1 MKLSFFNT
9 GLPHLGVNR
18 IYIENLSKWLKP
30 HLSNVIVTD
39 ETSDLPNYDIC
50 IFSKYSKLEE
60 ILELRKLSD
69 KTKIGIIHPSDLNSE
84 GRRKM
89 HLADFFIVGS
99 IEEQDYYLRYNN
111 NVFRFPQIE
120 DIKQNVNRVHK
131 KKDQIILGYHGNLEH
146 LQECSKSFKYA
157 IEEASKK
164 INLKLYVMY
173 NLNLGKWKK
182 NRPNVD
188 IKFFDWNID
197 SLINTM
203 SMVDIGLMPCVN
215 QNILDI
221 HFNDSNF
228 FLKIL
233 KLLLTKSGRKND
245 YSLNFKNTA
254 NAGRSFVFHQ
264 LKVPVIADF
273 WPSNFEILSNP
284 SCGRLAHS
292 YNGWYKSIV
301 ELANS
306 HNLRQEI
313 SDNALNKF
321 NELYDQKKWTEH
333 FLDFLKKL

>member
-30 HLSNVIVTD
+30 HLSKVTVTD
-39 ETSDLPNYDIC
+39 EISDLPNYDIC

-69 KTKIGIIHPSDLNSE
+69 TTKVGIIHPSDLNYD
-84 GRRKM
+84 GRKKM
-89 HLADFFIVGS
+89 QIADFFIVGS
-99 IEEQDYYLRYNN
+99 IEEQDYYLRYSN

-120 DIKQNVNRVHK
+120 DIKLNEYRLHK

-157 IEEASKK
+157 IEDASDK
-164 INLKLYVMY
+164 INLKLHVMY
-173 NLNLGKWKK
+173 NLKLGKWKK

-188 IKFFDWNID
+188 IEFFDWD
-197 SLINTM
+197 FESLINKM
-203 SMVDIGLMPCVN
+203 SMVDIGLMPCIN
-215 QNILDI
+215 KNILDV
-221 HFNDSNF
+221 HLSDSNF
-228 FLKIL
+228 FLKNL

-284 SCGRLAHS
+284 ICGRLAHS
-292 YNGWYKSIV
+292 YEGWYKNII
-301 ELANS
+301 ELSES
-306 HNLRQEI
+306 HDLRQEI
-313 SDNALNKF
+313 SDNAFEKF
-321 NELYDQKKWTEH
+321 NELYDQKKWTVL
-333 FLDFLKKL
+333 FLNFLNKL